1 MQEMQSETRIVGI
14 AFKGKKRALTPRKP
28 RTLRKFT
35 SKKKKPAKRK
45 IKRST
50 LVNKLDAIFSTWTR
64 TRFAS
69 ENGMVKCYTCDKTA
83 PIKSMQNGH
92 YVSRS
97 VRKLRWEPDNCR
109 PQCYGCN
116 VMHGGNP
123 ITFRENLVKELG
135 ETYVLELE
143 SLRHELF
150 SPSDE
155 WLSEQITT
163 YTNLTKLEEIIISTP

>member
-1 MQEMQSETRIVGI
+1 MSPATRIEV
-14 AFKGKKRALTPRKP
+14 LTPRVRRKMP
-28 RTLRKFT
+28 SRTRVKFKAKKVPVK
-35 SKKKKPAKRK
+35 KKKKPSR
-45 IKRST
+45 T
-50 LVNKLDAIFSTWTR
+50 NLVKKLDAIFSTWTR

-163 YTNLTKLEEIIISTP
+163 YTNLTKLEEIIVSTP